1 MTEIEQALESVKPEP
16 PRKRLPIAWLVLT
29 GVLILLNLITLGVG
43 KFREGQMKRA
53 MSDQGKQHAAVVQK
67 MQQQQDAQ
75 AKAMIK
81 QQGESIARS
90 FQMINPL
97 LLTDRGQ
104 AKALGFFASLGSSN
118 SNIKY
123 IVLYDANG
131 AMCATTNL
139 FLGNVAIPAGMT
151 DEIISKKGVGD
162 ADVEYFGPITDS
174 NGQRVGTV
182 LVGMSF
188 AGKEPA
194 TAAVKPNAVAPEN
207 AEPVPAPPAVAPPT
221 TTAPPATTTPP
232 AATAAPDT
240 TAPLPAPE
248 APPATDSAPAPITQ

>member
-1 MTEIEQALESVKPEP
+1 MTEIEKALESAKPER
-16 PRKRLPIAWLVLT
+16 PRRQLPIAWLVLT
-29 GVLILLNLITLGVG
+29 GVLILLTLITLGVG
-43 KFREGQMKRA
+43 KYRDGRALLA
-53 MSDQGKQHAAVVQK
+53 MSNLAEKHAAAVKQ

-75 AKAMIK
+75 AKALIK

-118 SNIKY
+118 SHIKY
-123 IVLYDANG
+123 IVLYDDNG

-162 ADVEYFGPITDS
+162 ADVQYFGPITDS

-188 AGKEPA
+188 TGKEPA
-194 TAAVKPNAVAPEN
+194 AAAVKPNAVAPEN
-207 AEPVPAPPAVAPPT
+207 VEPAQAPLTAAPPAAA
-221 TTAPPATTTPP
+221 APPAPTMPP
-232 AATAAPDT
+232 AAATAPD
-240 TAPLPAPE
+240 AAAPE
-248 APPATDSAPAPITQ
+248 APDATDSAPAQVTQ